1 MTNQIGTS
9 RETSAKQNNAV
20 NTKQT
25 QEEKSPAI
33 DRVTVS
39 VNIDGAWKRKYDEK
53 GNLLFTPSGSIDREY
68 VPVDAQSLTQAASLV
83 QGAVGY
89 NRTRGDQVSVTNI
102 AFDRSA
108 QFDTED
114 AAFRRTRQTRFAFL
128 MVFAAIAAAI
138 VLIVVIRLLAGLA
151 KRRRERRE
159 EEAAK
164 RRDAEQSVWNGPEI
178 DVNMSDEDRRRIE
191 MQDVVTSMAKEHPDD
206 VAQLIRTLLQED

>member
-159 EEAAK
+159 EEAI
-164 RRDAEQSVWNGPEI
+164 RQPDPSIWNNMEI
-178 DVNMSDEDRRRIE
+178 DMSMSEEDRHRVE
-191 MQDVVTSMAKEHPDD
+191 MQEQISAMAKDHPED
-206 VAQLIRTLLQED
+206 VAQLLRTWMTED